1 MDDQSKKLVEETQK
15 SEYFDFIVEA
25 KIKSKIGEMLRR
37 YRWLFGLLLLLNL
50 IILILFGYEAVNLR
64 QEVRV
69 AEEKSRKADELIGE
83 AENFLANIEKTE
95 EKFEKIMGFKQEF
108 LDMQDEII
116 SDRKKYNEDAKA
128 DLEERMKEIRDL
140 QLTKQSEELDKKLK
154 EIELKQQKTRDYLAK
169 LETYKQTIAPEIERL
184 SQTSSE
190 LKKIASV
197 RYIYVERGDK
207 AETGDEFR
215 PVIATLPFS
224 KDVLD
229 VRFHT
234 QKKENNVKK
243 VWVDVLLGDSLLFED
258 LQWTDR
264 EHINRQ
270 IKAEFISSEGHTY
283 KIDPVFIYLPP
294 NPLYTIPDY
303 VILKVQLISLGKTDR
318 ADRAS

>member
-116 SDRKKYNEDAKA
+116 SDRKKYN
-128 DLEERMKEIRDL
+128 
-140 QLTKQSEELDKKLK
+140 
-154 EIELKQQKTRDYLAK
+154 
-169 LETYKQTIAPEIERL
+169 
-184 SQTSSE
+184 
-190 LKKIASV
+190 
-197 RYIYVERGDK
+197 
-207 AETGDEFR
+207 
-215 PVIATLPFS
+215 
-224 KDVLD
+224 
-229 VRFHT
+229 
-234 QKKENNVKK
+234 
-243 VWVDVLLGDSLLFED
+243 
-258 LQWTDR
+258 
-264 EHINRQ
+264 
-270 IKAEFISSEGHTY
+270 
-283 KIDPVFIYLPP
+283 
-294 NPLYTIPDY
+294 
-303 VILKVQLISLGKTDR
+303 
-318 ADRAS
+318 